1 MKLRVDGKPDKRY
14 KKDPLA
20 EPVEMETA
28 VINVDRVVGGLPKV
42 DVDPN
47 EFHAQLLKDNNL
59 KLDFDVLEGTIP
71 TKFGVIKL
79 LKPTLVIKAS
89 YEPTK

>member
-1 MKLRVDGKPDKRY
+1 MRLNKDGSPDKRY

-47 EFHAQLLKDNNL
+47 ELHTQLLKDNNL
-59 KLDFDVLEGTIP
+59 KLDFDVLEGTIT
-71 TKFGVIKL
+71 TKHGIIKL
-79 LKPTLVIKAS
+79 DKPTLVIKAK
-89 YEPTK
+89 YVTNK